1 MIDTITYLRE
11 QGIDPFETLDD
22 GRKLWE
28 AFDEECS
35 ALAESKGMV
44 PVVIDRVEWHEGH
57 GCMARIVEWRKKGIE
72 S

>member
-11 QGIDPFETLDD
+11 QGIDPFATLDD

-28 AFDEECS
+28 AFDEECR

-44 PVVIDRVEWHEGH
+44 PVVTDRVEWHEGH
-57 GCMARIVEWRKKGIE
+57 EDMAQVVEWQEVDR
-72 S
+72 